1 MRKIV
6 ANEEKT
12 MQKGLDGFKNKTVDL
27 EFENKEI
34 EHKIKE
40 KEKVEFFFQ
49 NEFFC
54 FFMNFNKFL
63 IILIM

>member
-12 MQKGLDGFKNKTVDL
+12 MQKGLGEFKNKTVDL

-40 KEKVEFFFQ
+40 KEKVEIFLF
-49 NEFFC
+49 
-54 FFMNFNKFL
+54 FL
-63 IILIM
+63 ILIIFNNF

>member
-12 MQKGLDGFKNKTVDL
+12 MQKGLEEIKNKTVDL

-40 KEKVEFFFQ
+40 KEKVKQKLFFFK
-49 NEFFC
+49 N
-54 FFMNFNKFL
+54 FMIF
-63 IILIM
+63 

>member
-12 MQKGLDGFKNKTVDL
+12 MQKGLDEFKNKTVDL
-27 EFENKEI
+27 EFEHKEI

-40 KEKVEFFFQ
+40 KEKVRIFL
-49 NEFFC
+49 
-54 FFMNFNKFL
+54 KF
-63 IILIM
+63 